1 MSKRCATDI
10 GKVFHKLK
18 EILEG
23 IRRGKDIYGQGKERS
38 GRRMVVLD

>member
-1 MSKRCATDI
+1 MDTET
-10 GKVFHKLK
+10 VFHKLE

-23 IRRGKDIYGQGKERS
+23 IRRGKDIYGRGKERS